1 MKANLTVRD
10 ATEGDL
16 PAVLAIYNEIIA
28 SSTAVYSLEP
38 STLEERQTWFRSRS
52 SMGFPVVVAVNADA
66 DDVVGFASFGE
77 WRGVWP
83 GYRYTV
89 EHSVHV
95 RHDMRGCGA
104 GRALVENLLPRAL
117 AAGKHVMIGGID
129 AANDASIRFHQRLG
143 FEPVAHFREVGHKFG
158 RWLDLIF
165 MQRFLD
171 APGAPR
177 PRS

>member
-1 MKANLTVRD
+1 MKANLVVRD

-16 PAVLAIYNEIIA
+16 PSVLAIYNEIIA

-38 STLEERQTWFRSRS
+38 STLEERQAWFRARS
-52 SMGFPVVVAVNADA
+52 AMGFPVVVAVNAD

-77 WRGVWP
+77 WRGAWP
-83 GYRYTV
+83 GYRYGF
-89 EHSVHV
+89 EHTVHV

-104 GRALVENLLPRAL
+104 GLALVETLLPRAL
-117 AAGKHVMIGGID
+117 AAGKHGMIGGLD
-129 AANDASIRFHQRLG
+129 AGDDASIRFHQRLG

-177 PRS
+177 PQS